1 MDVAARVRVPLRA
14 AAALALAGLAF
25 HALHSGLGLGGR
37 ALDDFTN
44 NWLYDS
50 LVLGAALACIVRAA
64 LVQTDRAAWLLIGAA
79 LSCNAAAE
87 IYYSLAFGEGD
98 APVPSP
104 ADALY
109 LAYYPCVY
117 VGLVLLVR
125 RRFEHFAASTWMDG
139 AIAAAATA
147 AIVAAFAVAPIVRA
161 SNGSA
166 ISVATELAYPVGD
179 LLLLSI
185 VAAVFALSRWRPG
198 RAWALLGAALVVGGI
213 ADTIFAYQNATGS
226 YAVGTLLDSLWPAS
240 ALAIGFA
247 AWQRPADPRRVTLEG
262 MRMLVVPGL
271 FAAMALGLLIYGGIA
286 RIAPAAMALAGAA
299 MLLVIARAT
308 WTFSENLKLLEGFK
322 RDAVTDPLTGLGNRR
337 RLTTD
342 LERAVAAASPERPF
356 ALAIFDLNG
365 FKRYNDT
372 FGHLAGDE
380 LLTHL
385 GGNLARAVSPRGI
398 PYRLGGDEFCLL
410 AQTDAN
416 EARPLISAACTALS
430 STGEGFRI
438 DTAVGQAI
446 IPFEAS
452 TPSMA
457 LRLADDRMYA
467 HKGSERVTTS
477 AREQAHNVLRSML
490 REREP
495 ELHEH
500 LTAVARLAAAVGNR
514 LGMRGEQLDE
524 LVRAA
529 DLYDVGK
536 SAIPDEILRKP
547 GPLNDREWSFVH
559 RHPII
564 GERILGAAPAL
575 GPVAALVRSS
585 YERWDG
591 SGYPDGLEG
600 QAIPL
605 GARVIRVC
613 DAYCAITSE
622 RAHEPAIGEEEA
634 LARIRERAG
643 ADFDPAVVEAF
654 LAECSSA
661 RGEAA
666 ADPRAAGTPR

>member
-1 MDVAARVRVPLRA
+1 V
-14 AAALALAGLAF
+14 
-25 HALHSGLGLGGR
+25 
-37 ALDDFTN
+37 
-44 NWLYDS
+44 Y
-50 LVLGAALACIVRAA
+50 
-64 LVQTDRAAWLLIGAA
+64 
-79 LSCNAAAE
+79 
-87 IYYSLAFGEGD
+87 GEGS

-109 LAYYPCVY
+109 LSYYPCVY

-147 AIVAAFAVAPIVRA
+147 ALVAAFAVAPIAHA
-161 SNGSA
+161 SNGSVL
-166 ISVATELAYPVGD
+166 SVATALAYPVGD

-198 RAWALLGAALVVGGI
+198 RAWLLLGAALVVGGI
-213 ADTIFAYQNATGS
+213 ADTIFAYQNATET

-240 ALAIGFA
+240 ALAIAFA
-247 AWQRPADPRRVTLEG
+247 AWQPPADPRRMRLEG
-262 MRMLVVPGL
+262 MRTLVVPGL
-271 FAAMALGLLIYGGIA
+271 FAATALALLMYGGVA
-286 RIAPAAMALAGAA
+286 KIAPAAMGLAGAA

-308 WTFSENLKLLEGFK
+308 WTFSENLKLLDGFK

-337 RLTTD
+337 RLTAD
-342 LERAVAAASPERPF
+342 LERAVGAASPERPV

-380 LLTHL
+380 LLAHL
-385 GGNLARAVSPRGI
+385 GGSLAQAVSPRGTS
-398 PYRLGGDEFCLL
+398 YRLGGDEFCMLVQ
-410 AQTDAN
+410 ADAN
-416 EARPLISAACTALS
+416 EVRPLISAACSALS

-438 DTAVGQAI
+438 DTAVGQVV

-500 LTAVARLAAAVGNR
+500 LNAVARLAAAVGHR

-536 SAIPDEILRKP
+536 AAIPDEILRKT
-547 GPLNDREWSFVH
+547 GPLNDREWSFVR

-575 GPVAALVRSS
+575 GPVGALVRAS

-591 SGYPDGLEG
+591 GGYPDGLRG

-613 DAYCAITSE
+613 DAFCAMTSE
-622 RAHEPAIGEEEA
+622 RAHAHAIDDKEA
-634 LARIRERAG
+634 LARIRELAG
-643 ADFDPAVVEAF
+643 SELDPAVVEAF
-654 LAECSSA
+654 LSEWRAA

-666 ADPRAAGTPR
+666 TDPRAAGTPL